1 MNKLKSKVF
10 WVIFIILSVFSIAI
24 IGVSNVQSYR
34 QEYHETVSKFEN
46 VSEKRMPDDN
56 GKNPPPQN
64 DLPDSSI
71 RFADAVVY
79 TVVLGDDN
87 SILEIS
93 NHTNNSV
100 TDSEIKQIAQDILS
114 SGKSGTNVGNL
125 YFQKYSY
132 CLKDN
137 LSLTIIDNSTT
148 NSKLLRQ
155 LILSLAMLLGIEIII
170 LFISKRLTVWIIKPV
185 RESFEKQKQFIADAS
200 HELKTPLAVIMASS
214 DALEAE
220 PQEQKWL
227 ANIKSESEKMNKLI
241 TSLLDLAQSDDY
253 TDKLEL
259 EECNLSKL
267 TESSVLPFEGIMFEK
282 SLALDYDIDDDIKIK
297 ADSEKIKQLIGII
310 IDNAISHSRKG
321 EQVFVS
327 LKKAEQTATLE
338 ITNTG
343 DPIAPGDEEKIFE
356 RFYRGDKSRNRDD
369 NRYGLGL
376 AIAKNIVTAHSGKIS
391 AQSNGDKTTFKI
403 VFNTI

>member
-1 MNKLKSKVF
+1 M
-10 WVIFIILSVFSIAI
+10 
-24 IGVSNVQSYR
+24 
-34 QEYHETVSKFEN
+34 
-46 VSEKRMPDDN
+46 
-56 GKNPPPQN
+56 
-64 DLPDSSI
+64 
-71 RFADAVVY
+71 
-79 TVVLGDDN
+79 
-87 SILEIS
+87 
-93 NHTNNSV
+93 

-148 NSKLLRQ
+148 NGKLLRQ

-220 PQEQKWL
+220 PQEQKWI

-282 SLALDYDIDDDIKIK
+282 SLTLDYDIDDDIKIK

-310 IDNAISHSRKG
+310 IDNAISHSRKN

-327 LKKAEQTATLE
+327 LKKAEQTTTLE

-376 AIAKNIVTAHSGKIS
+376 AIAKNIVTAHGGKIS
-391 AQSNGDKTTFKI
+391 AQSNGDKTIFKI